1 MKKALSLLIV
11 SILMGFSLKA
21 LAQND
26 SSRSSPKVK
35 ELSDSIQIE
44 SDTITIGNMIIVK
57 KKGEQNYNSN
67 KSRRTIKKETKSFF
81 KRISKEIK
89 AIKASVVTKESTEGT
104 DSLVAPSTSASNSTV
119 KPKKIPAK
127 VEPSTV
133 QAKTKASKAK
143 EVKK

>member
-1 MKKALSLLIV
+1 MKNNNSK
-11 SILMGFSLKA
+11 SILKDSKKVA
-21 LAQND
+21 LNEI
-26 SSRSSPKVK
+26 RIKL
-35 ELSDSIQIE
+35 LSDLNEVIKN
-44 SDTITIGNMIIVK
+44 IGND
-57 KKGEQNYNSN
+57 SN

-89 AIKASVVTKESTEGT
+89 STKASVVTKESIEGA
-104 DSLVAPSTSASNSTV
+104 DSLVVSSTSASSITV

-133 QAKTKASKAK
+133 QAKAKASKAPVRKVK